1 MILPANNI
9 HRKAGVATLISDKID
24 IKITRVTKDRD
35 RHFIMIKETIYQE
48 DIIRLNVQ
56 APSQGALKYIK
67 QLLTELKGETGKN
80 IIIVGDLNIPLAALD
95 RSSKQKIS
103 REILALND
111 ILYQMDIFV
120 IYRAFHF
127 RTSDYTFFPSVQR
140 TFSWMDNT
148 LCHKTS
154 LNKF

>member
-67 QLLTELKGETGKN
+67 QLTELKGET
-80 IIIVGDLNIPLAALD
+80 
-95 RSSKQKIS
+95 
-103 REILALND
+103 
-111 ILYQMDIFV
+111 
-120 IYRAFHF
+120 
-127 RTSDYTFFPSVQR
+127 
-140 TFSWMDNT
+140 
-148 LCHKTS
+148 
-154 LNKF
+154 